1 MERLLNSKVPQVRV
15 KTFFFYLFL
24 WVWSMV
30 SLNSVNKEWILSCVY
45 SFTSYG
51 SFWKLLF
58 QIEPAILRL
67 LLWKWSNGSILPSL
81 SFIFL
86 STHCYPSSS
95 FEALSG
101 ACWPDLRSHIN
112 TRYSWEVMSY
122 VKGTKRIRNS
132 TRIVTLD
139 LETLLR
145 MGVRLGSS

>member
-1 MERLLNSKVPQVRV
+1 
-15 KTFFFYLFL
+15 
-24 WVWSMV
+24 MV
-30 SLNSVNKEWILSCVY
+30 SLNSVNKEWVLSCVLHIL
-45 SFTSYG
+45 
-51 SFWKLLF
+51 WKLLKVIISNRTSNP
-58 QIEPAILRL
+58 QATSVKMV
-67 LLWKWSNGSILPSL
+67 KWINTSSL

-101 ACWPDLRSHIN
+101 ACWPDLRSRIN

-145 MGVRLGSS
+145 MGVRLGSSWTWKDKGNSHFDFVISL